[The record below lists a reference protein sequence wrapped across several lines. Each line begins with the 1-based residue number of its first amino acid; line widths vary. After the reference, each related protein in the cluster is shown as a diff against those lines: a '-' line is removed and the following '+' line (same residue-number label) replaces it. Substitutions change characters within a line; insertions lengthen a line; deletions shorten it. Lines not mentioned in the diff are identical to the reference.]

1 AAVNPLIP
9 ILLATR
15 VGLDKNEVTI
25 YFLVTTLLGIVITL
39 GTGYLSDG
47 TIARYKLVGIGG
59 LIATLG
65 YFGIATAEQ
74 PVHAYIAG
82 GLMIGLSV
90 LFPQLFAVAKAGV
103 VADWSNADQTTGI
116 TALRTFFSLGYVLGT
131 AL

>member
-1 AAVNPLIP
+1 MNLSVWMRVFRVKFGLSCAFWIFAEGVLLAAVNPLIP

-59 LIATLG
+59 LIAALG

-74 PVHAYIAG
+74 PVHAYIA
-82 GLMIGLSV
+82 
-90 LFPQLFAVAKAGV
+90 
-103 VADWSNADQTTGI
+103 
-116 TALRTFFSLGYVLGT
+116 
-131 AL
+131 